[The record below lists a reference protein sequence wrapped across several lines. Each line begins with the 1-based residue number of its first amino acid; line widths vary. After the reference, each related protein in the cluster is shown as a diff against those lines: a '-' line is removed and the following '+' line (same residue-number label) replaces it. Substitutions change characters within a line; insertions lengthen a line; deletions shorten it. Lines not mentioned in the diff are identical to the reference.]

1 MAEADTLPTD
11 PMGLLHAGYEALEA
25 LDAEAAAVIG
35 RRVVELDEPA
45 GFELIA
51 QARMRQGRGD
61 DAVAAM
67 EQAVSSA
74 SAGWS
79 AWNRLGVVC
88 SETGRLERAEQAFRR
103 ALDDSSA
110 DTSAVR
116 VNLAMLCTRRGMTEQ
131 ALGWCERVTDRAWEA
146 TVGQVRAGALAAAGR
161 WQEVLEGTEGLAER
175 LEADA
180 GSPMDREPLAR
191 LCGLRARALAH
202 TGQGEQAAGFARIAL
217 ALRATCD
224 EALEAM
230 REACG
235 ERTERGRCY
244 HVLVRGR
251 WHEPLEPG
259 GKAPIFLRTFH
270 VVADAPEEAVR
281 FAMDLEREELRGS
294 LEAGKARD
302 EGAAETGYKGVTS
315 CSGYMFQPG

>member
-1 MAEADTLPTD
+1 MAEVDTLPSD
-11 PMGLLHAGYEALEA
+11 PMELLHAGYEALEA
-25 LDAEAAAVIG
+25 LDAEAAAAIG
-35 RRVVELDEPA
+35 ERIVELGEQA

-67 EQAVSSA
+67 ERAVSSA

-79 AWNRLGVVC
+79 AWNRLGAVC

-103 ALDDSSA
+103 ALDDSSS
-110 DTSAVR
+110 DISAVH
-116 VNLAMLCTRRGMTEQ
+116 VNLAMLCARRGMTDQ
-131 ALGWCERVTDRAWEA
+131 ALRWCERVTDRAWAA
-146 TVGQVRAGALAAAGR
+146 TVWQVRAGALAAADR
-161 WQEVLEGTEGLAER
+161 WQELLVDTEGLAER
-175 LEADA
+175 LETDE

-202 TGQGEQAAGFARIAL
+202 TGQRAEASGFARIGL
-217 ALRATCD
+217 ALRPTCG

-230 REACG
+230 REARG
-235 ERTERGRCY
+235 ERTESGRSY

-259 GKAPIFLRTFH
+259 GKAPSFLRTFH

-281 FAMDLEREELRGS
+281 FALELEREELRGS

-302 EGAAETGYKGVTS
+302 EGAAEAGWKGVTS